1 MWPKKQKQGTRKIA
15 WSLQVRSPLIP
26 RRVNIHIPAASPPW
40 EAAPSPQHRPV
51 ATLLAQEDIPPLEAT
66 PVRRR
71 QGALPPTQ
79 EAKDL
84 ELQEVWVF
92 LATRSHRH
100 SLTVA
105 QLRCP
110 CLVASLEDRC
120 LSTLEDKLLS
130 QPSLP
135 H

>member
-1 MWPKKQKQGTRKIA
+1 M
-15 WSLQVRSPLIP
+15 
-26 RRVNIHIPAASPPW
+26 
-40 EAAPSPQHRPV
+40 

-66 PVRRR
+66 PVRR

-92 LATRSHRH
+92 LATHSHRR

-105 QLRCP
+105 RLRCP